1 MENLFDILLK
11 VLKMDEKYFA
21 SNGELLKNA
30 VYEDAMKMDASL
42 IKLLLSDDTCKARF
56 FTNIDGVLV
65 FDKVGFGWV
74 INNRSFLPDSYTRF
88 KNKIG
93 LVNTSGDYISTS
105 NDVELVFPHKDC
117 VLEGGQT
124 KDDQKRSEIFYN
136 ETLAPEE
143 VDRLLHPKVYTNAL
157 RYSNGEQKA
166 CLSFCDNDSL
176 VIKGNNLLSLYSISK
191 RYEGKIRCIYIDPPY
206 NTKSAANTFAYNN
219 TFNHSSW
226 LTFMKNR
233 LEIAK
238 RLLTPDGLILCAIDH
253 YELFYL
259 GVLMDEVFGEENRM
273 GVLSVVHNP
282 GGRQDEKFFPTAHE
296 SLLVYANNIE
306 LVSINNLPPSEEK
319 LKEYKLTDEY
329 GRYKLRGF
337 RRSGNNSRRTERP
350 ALWYEIFIDPEKNII
365 SLENFDG
372 AIKLLPIDESGIER
386 CWRWGSDTLMAKK
399 DKYLQIKYVN
409 GKYDLYIKE
418 RECDYQGE
426 RPKSIWDK
434 SIYSGQTATNEL
446 KKILG
451 EKAFS
456 YPKSIY
462 LMIDILSVATNK
474 NDIVLDFFGGSG
486 TTAHAV
492 MELNKI
498 DGGNRRFIL
507 CEQMDY
513 AKTVTFERI
522 KKVQEA
528 IQSNSPVVYCE
539 LSKLNQN
546 FVEKIESAT
555 DNSEIVSIW
564 TDMLSTGFI
573 SCKVDPSDI
582 DTSAKEFVELSLDD
596 KKRLLMEL
604 LDKNQLYVNLC
615 DMEDETFSV
624 SEADKA
630 FTKSF
635 YGEI

>member
-1 MENLFDILLK
+1 MTNFFDTVVT
-11 VLKMDEKYFA
+11 VLKQDERFFTA
-21 SNGELLKNA
+21 DGELLRNA
-30 VYEDAMKMDASL
+30 VYESAMKMDSNL
-42 IKLLLSDDTCKARF
+42 LKLLYQNETTRERF
-56 FTNIDGVLV
+56 FTDVDGISV

-74 INNRSFLPDSYTRF
+74 INNRSFLPDSYTRY
-88 KNKIG
+88 KNKVG
-93 LVNTSGDYISTS
+93 LVNANGDYISTS
-105 NDVELVFPHKDC
+105 NNVSLVFPYKDC

-124 KDDQKRSEIFYN
+124 KDDQKRGEIFYN
-136 ETLAPEE
+136 EVLAPDE
-143 VDRLLHPKVYTNAL
+143 VDRLFYPKVLTNAV
-157 RYSNGEQKA
+157 RFADNKEQRA
-166 CLSFCDNDSL
+166 TIIDDDDNL
-176 VIKGNNLLSLYSISK
+176 IIKGNNLLSLYSLSK
-191 RYEGKIRCIYIDPPY
+191 KYEGKIRCIYIDPPY

-259 GVLMDEVFGEENRM
+259 GVLMDEIFGEENQM

-296 SLLVYANNIE
+296 SLLVYAKNIE
-306 LVSINNLPPSEEK
+306 NVSINNLPPSDEK
-319 LKEYKLTDEY
+319 LKEYKLQDSF
-329 GRYKLRGF
+329 GKYKLRGF
-337 RRSGNNSRRTERP
+337 RRSGNNSLRTERP
-350 ALWYEIFIDPEKNII
+350 ALWYEIFIDPERNII

-372 AIKLLPIDESGIER
+372 AIKLLPVDESGTER
-386 CWRWGSDTLMAKK
+386 CWRWSAETMMAKK
-399 DKYLQIKYVN
+399 EKYLQIKQVG

-418 RECDYQGE
+418 RECDYLGE

-462 LMIDILSVATNK
+462 LMKDILYVATNSQ
-474 NDIVLDFFGGSG
+474 DIILDFFGGSG

-492 MELNKI
+492 MELNKEY
-498 DGGNRRFIL
+498 DGNRKFII

-522 KKVQEA
+522 KKVHSALE
-528 IQSNSPVVYCE
+528 IKSSVVYCE
-539 LSKLNQN
+539 LAKLNQN
-546 FVEKIESAT
+546 FVEQIETAT
-555 DNSEIVSIW
+555 DGELVSIW
-564 TDMLSTGFI
+564 NDMLKTGFI
-573 SCKVDPSDI
+573 SCKVNPSDI
-582 DTSAKEFVELSLDD
+582 DLEDVEFAELSLDD
-596 KKRLLMEL
+596 KKRFLMEL
-604 LDKNQLYVNLC
+604 LDKNQLYVNYC
-615 DMEDETFSV
+615 DMEDETFAV
-624 SEADKA
+624 SEEDKA
-630 FTKSF
+630 FTNSF
-635 YGEI
+635 YGEM